1 MGAVLA
7 SFRDNLGFSGTASYG
22 TAEHVATLFCFI
34 FVNDYVVLDNLIK
47 I

>member
-1 MGAVLA
+1 MLSWRA
-7 SFRDNLGFSGTASYG
+7 SGITLGFPELPAT
-22 TAEHVATLFCFI
+22 EHVATLFCFI